1 MRATPEDP
9 HVRARR
15 DVAAALLLAEHQ
27 PGRDANARALC
38 RLRADVAEL
47 LPEAQEA
54 AERLPVDTRRRDVGL
69 SSVAFAR
76 RLLSTGPTGSPADRL
91 RIWAKT
97 TTVLLAYTERK
108 GP

>member
-1 MRATPEDP
+1 MTIPEDP
-9 HVRARR
+9 HMRARR
-15 DVAAALLLAEHQ
+15 DVTAALLLAEHQ
-27 PGRDANARALC
+27 PGPDPTARALC

-47 LPEAQEA
+47 LPEAQQA
-54 AERLPVDTRRRDVGL
+54 AERLPADTRRRDVGL

-76 RLLSTGPTGSPADRL
+76 RLLRTGPTGSPADRL

-97 TTVLLAYTERK
+97 TTVLLTYTERK